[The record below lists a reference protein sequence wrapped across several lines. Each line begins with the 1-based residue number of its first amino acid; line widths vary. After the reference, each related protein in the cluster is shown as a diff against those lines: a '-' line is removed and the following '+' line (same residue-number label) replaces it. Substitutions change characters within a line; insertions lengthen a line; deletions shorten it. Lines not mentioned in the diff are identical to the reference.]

1 MSNPK
6 LRLFSPSDSVASNRR
21 ERELDRLTGTADA
34 RTVAVPLGKVVPLL
48 LDAAENDRS
57 WLNDF
62 SEDMI
67 RIDADL
73 YEVIMAYSRMQ
84 KSSAA

>member
-6 LRLFSPSDSVASNRR
+6 LRLFSPSASVASNRR
-21 ERELDRLTGTADA
+21 ERELDRLAGTADPK
-34 RTVAVPLGKVVPLL
+34 TVAVPLSKMVPLL
-48 LDAAENDRS
+48 LDAAQNDRS

-62 SEDMI
+62 ADDLC

-73 YEVIMAYSRMQ
+73 YEVMMAYSQM
-84 KSSAA
+84 KNIAAA